1 MKNAFLNNND
11 MSQYDKD
18 IIDQALAFLKED
30 NKRFVKIVTAKKNV
44 VAALSDI
51 KIISDNKF
59 YPVQYWLDTV
69 TDPKHIEVLKELS
82 YESDRYLDWWGL
94 KFGSYI
100 ARNSELSE
108 IFNRPEYRLGGKS
121 INNFSKEL
129 VEKIDSEPF
138 YDREQHDAV
147 DQWMSVLLDKI
158 YRIIKPSA
166 PSPSAETPVGTTT
179 TETGDPAIPQVS
191 PESAP
196 LVADV
201 TKMEPEP
208 EVDGFIKGRET
219 LINVCTKKMQSL
231 KPSDKIIFYGSETFN
246 FISWWTSLPN
256 RYKGTDIV
264 KILGKPVR
272 LYAESLDPEKQG
284 AYVPAEINKTKI
296 TNPATDPRLKSG
308 TAPAA
313 TTTEPAA
320 PISEISASFLI
331 SKFIKIAAEAPERT
345 FDELFDDVLDDYLE
359 SAFGDPPTDDG
370 EVKTVDDK
378 KEDKVVAPETK
389 KPNIFEILK
398 KSLQR
403 KPEEYVA
410 IQSSGLDPEGTM
422 KLYEFPFE
430 SRLKDNL
437 FYDPEQQ
444 DVIVD
449 GKKFINLINQLLNA
463 ILTFENQKKKQQVD
477 NANNIAEQLKNTM
490 DFTSSIYEGL
500 GKSNLPNYKPRTRG
514 KL

>member
-18 IIDQALAFLKED
+18 IIGQALGFLKED

-69 TDPKHIEVLKELS
+69 TNENHKKVLYALRYSSLAYSSWWDLTFSLYISSRPPLGILFNENIPELGFS
-82 YESDRYLDWWGL
+82 I
-94 KFGSYI
+94 KNFG
-100 ARNSELSE
+100 
-108 IFNRPEYRLGGKS
+108 
-121 INNFSKEL
+121 KEL
-129 VEKIDSEPF
+129 VEKTDREPF
-138 YDREQHDAV
+138 YDPNQHAAV
-147 DQWMSVLLDKI
+147 NQVMNQLLDKI
-158 YRIIKPSA
+158 YLDINKSSTVPLYPS
-166 PSPSAETPVGTTT
+166 T
-179 TETGDPAIPQVS
+179 IPPVS

-201 TKMEPEP
+201 TTMEPVE
-208 EVDGFIKGRET
+208 EIDGFIKGKET
-219 LINVCTKKMQSL
+219 LIKICTQKMKSL

-256 RYKGTDIV
+256 RYKGTNV
-264 KILGKPVR
+264 EKILRTAVL
-272 LYAESLDPEKQG
+272 LYSPPEDLQEG
-284 AYVPAEINKTKI
+284 EEAPADRPAYVPAGKGKI
-296 TNPATDPRLKSG
+296 TNPGKKSG
-308 TAPAA
+308 ETETPTAPAA
-313 TTTEPAA
+313 PT
-320 PISEISASFLI
+320 SEISASFLI
-331 SKFIKIAAEAPERT
+331 SKFIKIAEEAPERT
-345 FDELFDDVLDDYLE
+345 FDELFDEVLDDYLKN
-359 SAFGDPPTDDG
+359 SFGEPPTDDG
-370 EVKTVDDK
+370 EVELVDDK
-378 KEDKVVAPETK
+378 KEDKVVAPKTK

-410 IQSSGLDPEGTM
+410 IKSSASVTTSM
-422 KLYEFPFE
+422 ALYQFAFE
-430 SRLKDNL
+430 SELKDNL
-437 FYDPEQQ
+437 YYDPEQQ

-449 GKKFINLINQLLNA
+449 GKKFIKLINQLLNA

>member
-18 IIDQALAFLKED
+18 IIDQALSFLKED

-44 VAALSDI
+44 VAAESDI

-82 YESDRYLDWWGL
+82 YESDRYLNWWGF
-94 KFGSYI
+94 KFGNYI
-100 ARNSELSE
+100 ARNSELLE
-108 IFNRPEYRLGGKS
+108 IFNRPDYRLGGKS

-138 YDREQHDAV
+138 YDREQRDAV

-179 TETGDPAIPQVS
+179 TETGEPVVPPVS
-191 PESAP
+191 SESAP

-201 TKMEPEP
+201 TTMEPVKEI
-208 EVDGFIKGRET
+208 DGFIKGKET
-219 LINVCTKKMQSL
+219 LVNACTQKMQSL
-231 KPSDKIIFYGSETFN
+231 KPSDKIIFFGSDTFN
-246 FISWWTSLPN
+246 FNSWWTSLLK
-256 RYKGTDIV
+256 RYSGTEV
-264 KILGKPVR
+264 EKILNQDIL
-272 LYAESLDPEKQG
+272 LYAPPEDLKEGEQVSFDRPL
-284 AYVPAEINKTKI
+284 YVPSGKGKI
-296 TNPATDPRLKSG
+296 TNPRKSSSTSTPAPSSPPTVPPTS
-308 TAPAA
+308 TAF
-313 TTTEPAA
+313 
-320 PISEISASFLI
+320 PIR
-331 SKFIKIAAEAPERT
+331 KFIKIALESEKSFDDK
-345 FDELFDDVLDDYLE
+345 FDEILDDFLIAE
-359 SAFGDPPTDDG
+359 FGPIPEDSD
-370 EVKTVDDK
+370 EVIEEVSTIDK
-378 KEDKVVAPETK
+378 KTPTPK
-389 KPNIFEILK
+389 KPNIFEIFK

-403 KPEEYVA
+403 KPGEDVEVEREN
-410 IQSSGLDPEGTM
+410 DFGTIL
-422 KLYEFPFE
+422 KLYDFGFDSKIE
-430 SRLKDNL
+430 SSS
-437 FYDPEQQ
+437 YYIPEQE

-449 GKKFINLINQLLNA
+449 GKKFIKLINQLLNA
-463 ILTFENQKKKQQVD
+463 ILSVENSKKKQQVD
-477 NANNIAEQLKNTM
+477 NANNIAEKLKNTM